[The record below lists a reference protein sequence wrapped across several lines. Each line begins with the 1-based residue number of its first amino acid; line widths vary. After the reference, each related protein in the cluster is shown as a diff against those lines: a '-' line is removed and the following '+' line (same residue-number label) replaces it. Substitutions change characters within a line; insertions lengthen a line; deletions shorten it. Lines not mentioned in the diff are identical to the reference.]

1 MYTGLP
7 VQYYFEWLSGS
18 KLILQSSLREFDVIG
33 HRWVWSLATVG
44 LLLDDVTATIV
55 AGSRTKKTHSTQWTI
70 STSCRRNTLCT
81 DRDLEETPIITRVTT
96 RVAWKTPPVHRL
108 HNWRSSMK
116 TPTRQEYITYR
127 AVCTRAR
134 CPFVGLCLSV
144 RLSRAYFNCIAGVP
158 SAYSVESFDVM
169 SYAAAVTHT
178 FRAIW
183 WAQQIGTRIN
193 ADQLTIIQT
202 VVDDACRTSRGLSA
216 IEIRALIRY
225 CSTVLSVTCMHTGIT
240 VKHSSTFSTM
250 LEHSFAM
257 TCIPSGGCL
266 IIINITSLD
275 D

>member
-44 LLLDDVTATIV
+44 LLLDDVTTTIV
-55 AGSRTKKTHSTQWTI
+55 AGCRTKKTHSTQWTI

-96 RVAWKTPPVHRL
+96 RVTTRVAWKTPPVHRL

-116 TPTRQEYITYR
+116 TLTRQEYTTYR
-127 AVCTRAR
+127 ALCAGAR

-178 FRAIW
+178 FRAQPID
-183 WAQQIGTRIN
+183 TRIN

-202 VVDDACRTSRGLSA
+202 VVDDACRTSRGLAA
-216 IEIRALIRY
+216 IESRALIRY
-225 CSTVLSVTCMHTGIT
+225 CSTVLSVCDMHAHWHNGET
-240 VKHSSTFSTM
+240 
-250 LEHSFAM
+250 
-257 TCIPSGGCL
+257 
-266 IIINITSLD
+266 
-275 D
+275 